1 MQNEDYGHFDQ
12 PRGSE
17 DIDLAQFD
25 DDFAHAEVEEREF
38 ETIPDGKYQVN
49 VERAELTRAQTS
61 GNPMLKWT
69 LRILAPKFRE
79 GCCGAT
85 TSWPPAR
92 TSSGSRRTC
101 TPAG

>member
-38 ETIPDGKYQVN
+38 ETIPDGKY
-49 VERAELTRAQTS
+49 
-61 GNPMLKWT
+61 
-69 LRILAPKFRE
+69 
-79 GCCGAT
+79 
-85 TSWPPAR
+85 
-92 TSSGSRRTC
+92 
-101 TPAG
+101 